1 MSSTVPPELY
11 PIIVVQDR
19 YQGVYSGGAW
29 LAIAQA
35 DRSLNGTTRVA
46 WVMVDGPGG
55 GDVWASD
62 FWSDAPSWIAS
73 ANSADDAIARLIR
86 RNSIVGA
93 HRRFAVGESLRP
105 EKGLDPPA

>member
-1 MSSTVPPELY
+1 MSSTVPPDLY

-35 DRSLNGTTRVA
+35 DRPLNGTTRVV

-55 GDVWASD
+55 GDVRASD
-62 FWSDAPSWIAS
+62 FWSDAPSWIAGV
-73 ANSADDAIARLIR
+73 NSADDAIARLIG
-86 RNSIVGA
+86 RNSIVEA
-93 HRRFAVGESLRP
+93 DRLFVVGE
-105 EKGLDPPA
+105 EFTVG